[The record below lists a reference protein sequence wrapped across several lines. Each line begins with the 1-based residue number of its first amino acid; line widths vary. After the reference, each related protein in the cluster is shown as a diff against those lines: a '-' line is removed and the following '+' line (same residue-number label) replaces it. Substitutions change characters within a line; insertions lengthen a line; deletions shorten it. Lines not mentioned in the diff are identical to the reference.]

1 MASKL
6 FNNRSYKVD
15 FLWLKKEGERKMSWV
30 QIHFTHILNK
40 LTTNIYP
47 SKNIF
52 NNNKILSY

>member
-47 SKNIF
+47 
-52 NNNKILSY
+52 